1 MEAPEEHEDIP
12 RSMSGTAD
20 QIREAREQKGL
31 TLAQVEEATRIPLYY
46 LEILE
51 GTGNERLVS
60 DRLYMVHFLRSYA
73 AFLDLQVDPLEV
85 DFLRENRRRAAAL
98 QAPEQDARS
107 RKPVLLAVTA
117 AVLAMAG
124 VGVYLNNS
132 TLLDFRPATVE
143 EPAPPSTPA
152 DQPLTQPFPT
162 LDPPGTEDAAADSVL
177 QPEANET
184 SPAEPR
190 LVAAPEPEPEPEQES
205 KPEPE
210 RELEPEPEPVAAAPE
225 TTAPSQ
231 DAPAS
236 TAATDAPT
244 PRPEDEATS
253 SGADEPQPAAADRGG
268 EATEPPDTAPVLA
281 AAAPDTPETE
291 IPETETQEAPST
303 DSPDAQSL
311 TIVAHE
317 QSWLRIRADDE
328 RSRDMLLDPGQVAT
342 LSARTGFVITFG
354 NAGGVSLRFNG
365 EELPPVGRSGQ
376 VVRNFRLPPP
386 E

>member
-1 MEAPEEHEDIP
+1 MEAPEEHEGIP

-73 AFLDLQVDPLEV
+73 AFLDLQVEPLEV

-98 QAPEQDARS
+98 QAPEQEARS
-107 RKPVLLAVTA
+107 RKPVFLAVTA

-124 VGVYLNNS
+124 VGAYLHGP
-132 TLLDFRPATVE
+132 TLFDFRLATVE
-143 EPAPPSTPA
+143 EPEPPSIPA

-184 SPAEPR
+184 NPAEPR
-190 LVAAPEPEPEPEQES
+190 LVAAPEPER
-205 KPEPE
+205 EPE
-210 RELEPEPEPVAAAPE
+210 RELEPETEPVAAEAP
-225 TTAPSQ
+225 APPQ

-244 PRPEDEATS
+244 PRPEEEATAS
-253 SGADEPQPAAADRGG
+253 RADEPQPATADHGG
-268 EATEPPDTAPVLA
+268 EATDLPDTAPVLA
-281 AAAPDTPETE
+281 AAAPETPETD
-291 IPETETQEAPST
+291 IPETETQETPPA

-365 EELPPVGRSGQ
+365 EEIPPVGRSGQ
-376 VVRNFRLPPP
+376 VVRNFKLPPP

>member
-1 MEAPEEHEDIP
+1 MEAPEEHEGIP

-73 AFLDLQVDPLEV
+73 AFLDLQVEPLEV

-124 VGVYLNNS
+124 VGAYLHGP

-143 EPAPPSTPA
+143 EPEPPSVPA

-162 LDPPGTEDAAADSVL
+162 PYPPGTEDAAADSVL

-184 SPAEPR
+184 NPAEPR
-190 LVAAPEPEPEPEQES
+190 LVAAPEPEREPAEL
-205 KPEPE
+205 EP
-210 RELEPEPEPVAAAPE
+210 EPEPEPVAAAPE
-225 TTAPSQ
+225 APAPPQ

-244 PRPEDEATS
+244 PRPEEEATPS
-253 SGADEPQPAAADRGG
+253 RADEPQPAAADRGG
-268 EATEPPDTAPVLA
+268 EATESPDAAPVLA
-281 AAAPDTPETE
+281 AAASETQETE
-291 IPETETQEAPST
+291 VLETETQETPPA
-303 DSPDAQSL
+303 DSPDTQSL

-365 EELPPVGRSGQ
+365 EEIPPVGRSGQ

>member
-1 MEAPEEHEDIP
+1 MEAPEAHEDIP

-73 AFLDLQVDPLEV
+73 AFLDLQVEPLEV

-107 RKPVLLAVTA
+107 RKPLFLAVTA
-117 AVLAMAG
+117 AVLVMAG
-124 VGVYLNNS
+124 GGAYLHGP
-132 TLLDFRPATVE
+132 TLFDFRPATVG
-143 EPAPPSTPA
+143 EPEPPSIPA
-152 DQPLTQPFPT
+152 DQPVTQPFPT

-184 SPAEPR
+184 NPAEPR
-190 LVAAPEPEPEPEQES
+190 LVAAPEPEREPAEMEPEQ
-205 KPEPE
+205 E

-225 TTAPSQ
+225 TPAPPQ
-231 DAPAS
+231 DAPAA

-244 PRPEDEATS
+244 PRPEEGTTAS
-253 SGADEPQPAAADRGG
+253 RADEPQPAAADRGG
-268 EATEPPDTAPVLA
+268 EATDPPDTEPVLA
-281 AAAPDTPETE
+281 AAAPET
-291 IPETETQEAPST
+291 PETETQETPPA